1 MKWKILYAT
10 VGFFGFPLNFNCIQ
24 AANAVE
30 SVNNGVVT
38 RPLETIRSAKH
49 NITSDLIGIYA
60 DGKAFDAVG
69 YNIGGKALAGIVCD
83 NGCVVNIKD
92 STVNVSGMNTYGII
106 LKNTNLL
113 KMNTQQKSAGQQ
125 NYVNY
130 VNIFNSK
137 FLSPEIGI
145 NSNGPGAVTLY
156 NSEIRSNILLD
167 DQSGVDSSYK
177 ALPTILLAK
186 NSVLEGRVR
195 IKGIISTFIGLQNS
209 QWILP
214 TDLMWGKQVRPES
227 TVNML
232 KLINSSV
239 IFDKKVD
246 GVYQTLY
253 IKPAEEN
260 KATPPLARPSQY
272 TAVGDARVYFNV
284 GSVDSDKLIIET
296 NVQGVTTV
304 YINHVKDPEQI
315 KSSEKTTNLQN
326 LQTGITLI
334 KAPGFV
340 NENAFKLAHG
350 YIALDGLPYRY
361 ILKAVSVPVKEVR
374 TNEPLTKWHFNWHFR
389 LKNEYIDS
397 QSQVRSL
404 VPQMASYLV
413 MPNALFSS
421 GISDINNQN
430 KVLADMRERLVS
442 SKKKGSLFL
451 SSYGNVANFS
461 SIRNPLQYG
470 YGADTVYAA
479 LQTGAVLGSF
489 ENENIITNFG
499 LLGTYG
505 KVSFTPK
512 DMEGSAKSSLDKWS
526 VSAFGSV
533 QHDNNLYMNALLSYG
548 IVKGHIK
555 TAVIDNVA
563 EIDDTKMF
571 SVSGTVGQKLATGVE
586 NVSFEPQAQLIY
598 QSVMFNNILDIDKL
612 QVNMKDPNQWL
623 ARVGGRLTKT
633 TVVEKDSVVSF
644 YGKLNVMK
652 TLSASDTI
660 EVGDTFHLD
669 SMGSAI
675 EGGLGIN
682 VQLTKKILFHGD
694 ASYQKRLS
702 KTGVSGASFS
712 GRLHYRF

>member
-1 MKWKILYAT
+1 MRATFIIKLSLKGIFLLFSITNAHSIEQFFNNENFAFHSRDIPIESIIDSSALNREKSESKYVGILANKIGKADFT
-10 VGFFGFPLNFNCIQ
+10 G
-24 AANAVE
+24 
-30 SVNNGVVT
+30 VNITADSFGVVPYAGS
-38 RPLETIRSAKH
+38 RVYIKNSTIRVTNPLGYGIYFRHKLTP
-49 NITSDLIGIYA
+49 NDLDPPSQVHLNNTTISSPYIGISSKGPGIVILKNSQIYSDILTSQPTTNTAYQQYNYAEMLRIDA
-60 DGKAFDAVG
+60 DGSTLQGQSKVENSQYMFLTLKNGSKWIIPASSNSEERRQESTIHMLHLYDSAIVFD
-69 YNIGGKALAGIVCD
+69 K
-83 NGCVVNIKD
+83 
-92 STVNVSGMNTYGII
+92 NVSGG
-106 LKNTNLL
+106 
-113 KMNTQQKSAGQQ
+113 
-125 NYVNY
+125 
-130 VNIFNSK
+130 
-137 FLSPEIGI
+137 
-145 NSNGPGAVTLY
+145 
-156 NSEIRSNILLD
+156 
-167 DQSGVDSSYK
+167 
-177 ALPTILLAK
+177 
-186 NSVLEGRVR
+186 
-195 IKGIISTFIGLQNS
+195 
-209 QWILP
+209 
-214 TDLMWGKQVRPES
+214 
-227 TVNML
+227 
-232 KLINSSV
+232 
-239 IFDKKVD
+239 
-246 GVYQTLY
+246 YQTLS
-253 IKPAEEN
+253 IQIPQGKSI
-260 KATPPLARPSQY
+260 SQY
-272 TAVGDARVYFNV
+272 FTAGDARVYFNV
-284 GSVDSDKLIIET
+284 SSVDSDKLIIKT
-296 NVQGVTTV
+296 DVQGVTKI
-304 YINHVKDPEQI
+304 YINHVKDPRDNTDVKHI
-315 KSSEKTTNLQN
+315 
-326 LQTGITLI
+326 GIREYVSPSKEGISLI
-334 KAPGFV
+334 EVYGKAT
-340 NENAFKLAHG
+340 ENSFKLAHG
-350 YIALDGLPYRY
+350 YTTVGGFPYKNV
-361 ILKAVSVPVKEVR
+361 LKRIPVYDVVS
-374 TNEPLTKWHFNWHFR
+374 EPLTNRRFNWHFR
-389 LKNEYIDS
+389 LQNEYIDS

-404 VPQMASYLV
+404 VPRMASYLV